1 MSEARRPC
9 RQCGALPRLGEPLC
23 GRCGTRVTAA
33 AKDDAPASIFL
44 DTIHLPG
51 VSPEEARQT
60 CVRPA
65 LAVLYRVAVGP
76 AADYYAPRFLRYE
89 QAGRGRPG
97 WHWPSFL
104 FPSVW
109 AFYRRL
115 WLAGLVFA
123 VLPVAGAFAFVM
135 LAQRIDNAS
144 VPWLLGAAVAIW
156 LLPGVISSLLANSLL
171 YRHVRRIV
179 RRAEAS
185 TGSPSQVASLLA
197 QQRPTSLLAALVLG
211 GGALLMTANLMA
223 PSVRVAWFEHEVRT
237 EVAAVLASV
246 RPLQQQVEDGW
257 NRFRTVPGKL
267 DVDALR
273 VQAAAALLAEV
284 SFRPANGRLR
294 LGLGASI
301 PALAGRSILLA
312 PSVDPMQH
320 LQWTCIPIDIPVQ
333 FLPKECHSVSGP

>member
-1 MSEARRPC
+1 M
-9 RQCGALPRLGEPLC
+9 GEPIC
-23 GRCGTRVTAA
+23 GRCGTRVAA
-33 AKDDAPASIFL
+33 VAKDDASASIFL
-44 DTIHLPG
+44 DTIQPPG

-89 QAGRGRPG
+89 QAGGAKPG

-104 FPSVW
+104 FPSFW
-109 AFYRRL
+109 AFYRKL
-115 WLAGLVFA
+115 WLAGLAFA
-123 VLPVAGAFAFVM
+123 VLPLAGAFAFIM

-156 LLPGVISSLLANSLL
+156 LLPGVIPALLANSLL
-171 YRHVRRIV
+171 YRRVRRVV

-185 TGSPSQVASLLA
+185 TASTSQVASLLA
-197 QQRPTSLLAALVLG
+197 THRPTSLVAALVLG
-211 GGALLMTANLMA
+211 GGALLLTANLVA

-237 EVAAVLASV
+237 QVAAALSSV
-246 RPLQQQVEDGW
+246 RPLQQQIEDSW
-257 NRFRTVPGKL
+257 NRFRAVPGRL

-312 PSVDPMQH
+312 PSVDPLQRV
-320 LQWTCIPIDIPVQ
+320 QWTCIPIDIPVK
-333 FLPKECHSVSGP
+333 FLPKECQDR